1 MSYVTRHQEMK
12 TGRLKLLLAVYA
24 AMAATVGFAE
34 DGNGAYRNTSA
45 TPAISR
51 SNVTEQASNMAGSN
65 LPSVGARAAEEQR
78 NREIVRSVTAFSPR
92 IAGKRQD

>member
-1 MSYVTRHQEMK
+1 MK

-34 DGNGAYRNTSA
+34 DGSAYRNTSA
-45 TPAISR
+45 APAISR
-51 SNVTEQASNMAGSN
+51 SNATEQASNMAGSN
-65 LPSVGARAAEEQR
+65 LPSVGARGAEEQR